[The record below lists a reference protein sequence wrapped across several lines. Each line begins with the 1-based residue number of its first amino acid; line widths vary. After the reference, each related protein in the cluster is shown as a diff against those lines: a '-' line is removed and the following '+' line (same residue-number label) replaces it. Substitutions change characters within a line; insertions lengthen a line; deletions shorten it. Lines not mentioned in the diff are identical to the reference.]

1 MRGLIGKK
9 IGMTRIFD
17 GDGMSIPVTVLDA
30 GPCCVMQVKT
40 IENDGYDAIQVGYGA
55 RKEKHTNMSLI
66 GHFKSSGLKSENKI
80 FEYGKVLAEFE
91 KVPGFDYSPGQIF
104 HVGLFQ
110 IGDFVNVSGKSKG
123 KGYTGVIKR
132 HNFSRQK
139 KTHGT
144 GHTMRAPGSIGQAS
158 WPSRVFPGMRM
169 AGRKG
174 NYNVSI
180 ENLEVVKVDK
190 IKNHLLVKGSV
201 PGSINGTVIITK

>member
-9 IGMTRIFD
+9 IGMTRVFNNE
-17 GDGMSIPVTVLDA
+17 GLSVPVTVLDV
-30 GPCCVMQVKT
+30 GPCYVTQVKT
-40 IENDGYDAIQVGYGA
+40 IENDGYDAIQVGYGQ
-55 RKEKHTNMSLI
+55 RKEKHTNKPLS
-66 GHFKSSGLKSENKI
+66 GHFRSSGLQSEDKV
-80 FEYGKVLAEFE
+80 FKFGKVLAEFE
-91 KVPGFDYSPGQIF
+91 KVPGFDYTPGQIF
-104 HVGLFQ
+104 HVGLFEV
-110 IGDFVNVSGKSKG
+110 GDFVSVSGKSKG

-174 NYNVSI
+174 NSNISV

-190 IKNHLLVKGSV
+190 SKNHILVKGSV
-201 PGSINGTVIITK
+201 PGSINGTIIITK